1 MDIDKSYQKV
11 EGHPGLFRDPQT
23 RAIINMNTGTI
34 EKAKARKAKQK
45 QQINQMESVQ
55 KDVDKMKDDITD
67 IKNLL
72 QKLADK

>member
-1 MDIDKSYQKV
+1 MGIDKSYQKV

-23 RAIINMNTGTI
+23 RAVINMNTGTI

-55 KDVDKMKDDITD
+55 KDVDKMKDDISD

-72 QKLADK
+72 QKLAEK